1 MPKGW
6 PLCEIMAVQV
16 YMVIV
21 IVENRLREPDER
33 AWEPG
38 QQNKPGIGGV
48 HASFVLDALYRAC
61 LGFVGMSSI
70 VFEKL

>member
-1 MPKGW
+1 MV
-6 PLCEIMAVQV
+6 VQV

-21 IVENRLREPDER
+21 IVENCLWAHDER
-33 AWEPG
+33 AGEPG
-38 QQNKPGIGGV
+38 QQNKPGIGGI

-61 LGFVGMSSI
+61 LGFVGMSNI